1 MHPQGAKVS
10 TEMRRPSAVF
20 LFLLLLLLSA
30 QKEVRCEEGEEAIND
45 VTVDLDPGDDD
56 SSFFRTLA
64 DSLGRLAVS
73 VLTVDADD
81 PKGEERA
88 IRS

>member
-1 MHPQGAKVS
+1 MRWPS
-10 TEMRRPSAVF
+10 TFSFSFF
-20 LFLLLLLLSA
+20 LFLLLLSA

-45 VTVDLDPGDDD
+45 VAVDLDPGDDD

-64 DSLGRLAVS
+64 DSLGRLEES